1 MLVVLALA
9 AIAVVAITVKVSQ
22 GHGGEMAVFPPDTP
36 PLGIP
41 RGRLYAADLAR
52 LQLPI
57 GLVGYQTD
65 AVDATLQRVAAS
77 LGERDLHIA
86 ALEQRLAELVTAR
99 LYGRPGDAEE
109 PRSGVAADDAPLRTD
124 AAAALWADAEEGD
137 PMDGAA
143 DGATAAEDEPAE
155 DEPAA
160 GDASGDGA
168 SADEDRDAADATS
181 TPGTESADDAPQT
194 EQPEQP
200 EQPEHERAGEPAQA
214 ERLEKPKP
222 AEAEQAES
230 RDRAAEQPGE
240 GAEPRRAATA
250 TATVTSTGT
259 REEGT

>member
-9 AIAVVAITVKVSQ
+9 AIAVVAVTVKVSQ

-36 PLGIP
+36 PLVIP

-99 LYGRPGDAEE
+99 LYGRPSDAEE
-109 PRSGVAADDAPLRTD
+109 PRSGVDADDAPLRTD
-124 AAAALWADAEEGD
+124 AAALWADAADDD
-137 PMDGAA
+137 PMDGA
-143 DGATAAEDEPAE
+143 TAAEDESAEDEPAE

-168 SADEDRDAADATS
+168 SADEDRDAPDATS

-200 EQPEHERAGEPAQA
+200 EHERVGEPAQA
-214 ERLEKPKP
+214 ERLGKPKP
-222 AEAEQAES
+222 AESEQAES

-250 TATVTSTGT
+250 TATATIMSTGT
-259 REEGT
+259 REEGA

>member
-1 MLVVLALA
+1 MWHDSYVLVVLALA
-9 AIAVVAITVKVSQ
+9 AIAVVAVTVKVSQ

-36 PLGIP
+36 PLVIP

-109 PRSGVAADDAPLRTD
+109 PRSGVDAEDAPLRTD
-124 AAAALWADAEEGD
+124 AAALWADAADDD

-160 GDASGDGA
+160 GDVSGDGA

-181 TPGTESADDAPQT
+181 TPGTESADDAPRT
-194 EQPEQP
+194 EQP

-214 ERLEKPKP
+214 ERPGKPKP
-222 AEAEQAES
+222 AESEQ
-230 RDRAAEQPGE
+230 AEQPGE
-240 GAEPRRAATA
+240 GAEPHRAATA

-259 REEGT
+259 REEGA